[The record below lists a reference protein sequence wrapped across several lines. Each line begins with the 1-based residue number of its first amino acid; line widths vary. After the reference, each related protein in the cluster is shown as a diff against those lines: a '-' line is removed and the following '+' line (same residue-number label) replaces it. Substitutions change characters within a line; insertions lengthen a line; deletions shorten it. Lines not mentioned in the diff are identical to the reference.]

1 MIKIH
6 IDEDNQILIVTGH
19 ADYAEYGKDI
29 VCAGVSALVQ
39 TLALYAIEHG
49 GTAEMR
55 SGYAKIDAG
64 NGGSSVFLAIC
75 AGLRKMSE
83 NYGGVWFS

>member
-1 MIKIH
+1 MKIH

-64 NGGSSVFLAIC
+64 NGTKDVFLAIC
-75 AGLRKMSE
+75 AGLRELAKAYPS
-83 NYGGVWFS
+83 VWVT

>member
-6 IDEDNQILIVTGH
+6 ADEDKKILTVTGH
-19 ADYAEYGKDI
+19 AGYAPKGEDI

-39 TLALYAIEHG
+39 TLGLYAMEHG
-49 GTAEMR
+49 GKTEIR
-55 SGYAKIDAG
+55 EGYAKIDAG
-64 NGGSSVFLAIC
+64 NGSGEVFSAIVS
-75 AGLRKMSE
+75 GLRKMSE